1 MLRNSFYSI
10 LRQKSSENSVNA
22 TISINKDHAILNGH
36 FPGQPVVP
44 GVCMVQIAKELVEQ
58 VTKSDLRLVEGD
70 NIKFLAVIDPNQNNI
85 IQAAVTF
92 MPSGN
97 QFEINATLSA
107 GDTIYFKLKA
117 TLQSTQHGRN
127 K

>member
-1 MLRNSFYSI
+1 MLLNYFYSI
-10 LRQKSSENSVNA
+10 LQQESSGNSVNA
-22 TISINKDHAILNGH
+22 TISINKEHTILKGH

-58 VTKSDLRLVEGD
+58 VTQSDLRIIEGD

-92 MPSGN
+92 MPVGN
-97 QFEINATLSA
+97 LLEINATLSA
-107 GDTIYFKLKA
+107 GDTIYFKLKG
-117 TLQSTQHGRN
+117 TLQST
-127 K
+127 